1 VDRSSRKL
9 RMRGRVG
16 SKGELFVPKAIRE
29 LLGLEPGVEVEYI
42 VEGNK
47 LVVRKVPRIVDA
59 MKSENIEL
67 VVGIE
72 EFEAMSSEVLGSM
85 DSDIHSENRSE
96 AS

>member
-1 VDRSSRKL
+1 MDRSSRKL